1 PPPPATLRCRPS
13 PERHVDTIT
22 TTTTTA
28 LLAHEA
34 TSARRA
40 RRFVDAT
47 LRSWACDE
55 VTEVATLL
63 ASELVTNALLHAGG
77 AVHVEVSRLP
87 GPGAAEGQGGG
98 EGGPTVRAASE
109 RAGAERGL
117 AGVDEADAAWGAR
130 LSRHGKPARFAFAV
144 NTAETAGTAG

>member
-1 PPPPATLRCRPS
+1 M
-13 PERHVDTIT
+13 DTITT

-77 AVHVEVSRLP
+77 AVHVEVSRT
-87 GPGAAEGQGGG
+87 PGA
-98 EGGPTVRAASE
+98 VRVEVHDAGHGAPIVRDASE
-109 RAGAERGL
+109 RAESGRGL
-117 AGVDEADAAWGAR
+117 ALVDALAAAWGV
-130 LSRHGKPARFAFAV
+130 SPCRHGKTVWFEVAV
-144 NTAETAGTAG
+144 